1 MVLVFLK
8 RGVNVAKIL
17 LMPNS
22 QKQIEKT
29 IDLVDGYILGIKS
42 LSINASFLVNEIKK
56 IENKKI
62 FVLLNKNYQND
73 ELKIIEKTINQL
85 KPVDGILF
93 ADLALLK
100 LNKKIKLYWHAEH
113 FTTHYQVIDNVF
125 GMFVS
130 NDLNIK
136 EMVEIR
142 KKYEKELFVQVF
154 GYYPIFNS
162 IRHLI
167 NNFCETK
174 KKSFFIKHENDFL
187 PIIDDQNGTTIY
199 SSKLINGSAYLKKLK
214 DFDYWVING
223 FNINDKE
230 LLKVVNN
237 FKNKTEFSAKNQDN
251 NFFEKKVTYKLKEP
265 KNEKN

>member
-8 RGVNVAKIL
+8 RGVNVAKII

-42 LSINASFLVNEIKK
+42 LSINASFLVKENIK

-62 FVLLNKNYQND
+62 FVLLNKNYQNR
-73 ELKIIEKTINQL
+73 ELKKIEKTINQL
-85 KPVDGILF
+85 KPIDGILF

-113 FTTHYQVIDNVF
+113 FTTHYQIIDDAS

-142 KKYEKELFVQVF
+142 KKTKKELFVQVF
-154 GYYPIFNS
+154 GHYPIFNS
-162 IRHLI
+162 VRHLV
-167 NNFCETK
+167 NNFCETE
-174 KKSFFIKHENDFL
+174 KKSFLINHENDFF

-199 SSKLINGSAYLKKLK
+199 SSKLINGIDYIEKLK

-223 FNINDKE
+223 FNIGDKE
-230 LLKVVNN
+230 LLKVINN
-237 FKNKTEFSAKNQDN
+237 FKNKTKFSIKNQDN
-251 NFFEKKVTYKLKEP
+251 NFFEKKVIYKLKEQ